1 MCRGTV
7 ASLLIVIIES
17 ETEHHFSMCPNNYY
31 VMLKL
36 DSEINHHNYVYSRMT
51 LLNNS

>member
-7 ASLLIVIIES
+7 ASLIVIIES
-17 ETEHHFSMCPNNYY
+17 ETEHHFLKCPNNYY

-36 DSEINHHNYVYSRMT
+36 DSEINHNNYEHSRMT